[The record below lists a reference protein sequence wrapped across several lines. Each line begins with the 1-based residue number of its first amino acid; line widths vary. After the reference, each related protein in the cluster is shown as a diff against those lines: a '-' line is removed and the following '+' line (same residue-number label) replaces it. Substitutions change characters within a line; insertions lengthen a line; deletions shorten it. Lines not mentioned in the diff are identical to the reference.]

1 MQTFDVAII
10 GGGIAGLSLAY
21 FLGPHRSCVVLE
33 RETAL
38 GYHSTGRSAAEF
50 VLRYNAPEVCRLAA
64 IAKDFFDG
72 PPDGF
77 SDIPLLKR
85 RGGVM
90 IATADKVSRLEEVF
104 RTELAFTPE
113 LERLDEEEALARLP
127 ILKPGYAAAAF
138 YDPNFW
144 DIEVESL
151 LQGYAKG
158 ARRNG
163 ADIRERHAVLSA
175 SYDGQAWAIETS
187 MGPVRAKTVVN
198 AAGGWA
204 DPTAEIFGVKPL
216 GIVPNRRTAITVDL
230 PEGIDISDMP
240 EINEI
245 DEVFYMKP
253 DAGRLLASPADAT
266 PCEPGDVQ
274 PEELDVAWAAHY
286 VEEATIIPLRRVAK
300 SWAGMRSFSSDR
312 LPVIGF
318 APDHPDFFW
327 LAGQGGYGILTSP
340 ALGAL
345 AASLLTGRP
354 QPEGFRAQALDP
366 EKFSPLRFKP

>member
-21 FLGPHRSCVVLE
+21 FLSPHRSVIVLE

-50 VLRYNAPEVCRLAA
+50 VLRYNAPEVCALAA
-64 IAKDFFDG
+64 IAKDFFDS
-72 PPDGF
+72 PPEGF
-77 SDIPLLKR
+77 SDIPLLKQ

-90 IATADKVSRLEEVF
+90 IATAEKASRLEEVF
-104 RTELAFTPE
+104 RSELAFTPE
-113 LERLDEEEALARLP
+113 LEPLNEEELLARVP

-151 LQGYAKG
+151 LQGYVKG

-163 ADIRERHAVLSA
+163 AEIRERHGVLSA
-175 SYDGQAWAIETS
+175 IHDGQTWTIETS
-187 MGPVRAKTVVN
+187 AGPVRAGTVVN

-216 GIVPNRRTAITVDL
+216 SVVPHRRTAITVDL
-230 PEGIDISDMP
+230 PEGVDVSDMP

-245 DEVFYMKP
+245 DEDFYMKP
-253 DAGRLLASPADAT
+253 DAGRLLACPADAT

-274 PEELDVAWAAHY
+274 PEELDIAWAAHY
-286 VEEATIIPLRRVAK
+286 VEEATTIPVRRVAK
-300 SWAGMRSFSSDR
+300 SWAGMRSFSPDR

-318 APDHPDFFW
+318 GPDRPDFFW

-345 AASLLTGRP
+345 AASLLTDEPR
-354 QPEGFRAQALDP
+354 PEGFKAQALNP
-366 EKFSPLRFKP
+366 EKFSPLRFKA

>member
-21 FLGPHRSCVVLE
+21 FLSLHRSVVVLE

-50 VLRYNAPEVCRLAA
+50 VLRYNTPEICALAA
-64 IAKDFFDG
+64 IVKDFFDS

-77 SDIPLLKR
+77 SDIPLLKQ

-90 IATADKVSRLEEVF
+90 IANAEKAARLEEVF

-113 LERLDEEEALARLP
+113 LEPLDEEEVLARIP

-163 ADIRERHAVLSA
+163 AEVRERHAVISA
-175 SYDGQAWAIETS
+175 SHDGNAWTIVTS
-187 MGPVRAKTVVN
+187 AGPVRAKTVVN

-216 GIVPNRRTAITVDL
+216 GIIPHRRTAITVDL
-230 PEGIDISDMP
+230 PEGIDLSDMP

-245 DEVFYMKP
+245 DEDFYMKP
-253 DAGRLLASPADAT
+253 DAGRLLACPADAT

-286 VEEATIIPLRRVAK
+286 VEEATTIPVRRIAK
-300 SWAGMRSFSSDR
+300 SWAGMRSFSSDK
-312 LPVIGF
+312 LPVIGA
-318 APDHPDFFW
+318 APDQPDFFW

-345 AASLLTGRP
+345 AANLLTGQP
-354 QPEGFRAQALDP
+354 QPEGFGVQALDP
-366 EKFSPLRFKP
+366 RQFSPHRLKA